1 MTRSQIQNLA
11 ALIFTGIIAVNANAA
26 PVSADQ
32 LSAQKA
38 VAKVIKNPEEAKFGE
53 FTIAGPHVRDPR
65 SLQPFLDKPAAAIAM
80 AFSADPHGGLS
91 AERFSGDAVVF
102 VGTVGFAAN
111 TADPTRTA
119 SLY

>member
-38 VAKVIKNPEEAKFGE
+38 VAKVIKNPEEAKFGGYSSP
-53 FTIAGPHVRDPR
+53 FK
-65 SLQPFLDKPAAAIAM
+65 SLRTFAVEMIDA
-80 AFSADPHGGLS
+80 SAS
-91 AERFSGDAVVF
+91 IS
-102 VGTVGFAAN
+102 
-111 TADPTRTA
+111 
-119 SLY
+119 Y

>member
-53 FTIAGPHVRDPR
+53 FTIAGPHGACMTVFKKNWQ
-65 SLQPFLDKPAAAIAM
+65 SLGTHEAFLLRKDGGWDALYVADVPGGHAGCVAEM
-80 AFSADPHGGLS
+80 AK
-91 AERFSGDAVVF
+91 R
-102 VGTVGFAAN
+102 
-111 TADPTRTA
+111 
-119 SLY
+119 